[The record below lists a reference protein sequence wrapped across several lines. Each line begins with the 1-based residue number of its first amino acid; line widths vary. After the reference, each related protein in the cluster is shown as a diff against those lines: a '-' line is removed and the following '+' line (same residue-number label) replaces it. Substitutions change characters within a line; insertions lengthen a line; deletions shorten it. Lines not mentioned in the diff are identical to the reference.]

1 MKISEL
7 AKRTNIS
14 THRLRR
20 YEALGLIKSTRSKN
34 SYREFSE
41 SVVREAICISMSRE
55 CGFSINSITDY
66 LPRFRA
72 GTLTAKE
79 MIEAIRQ
86 RIKEVNEAINTQ
98 LDLRKKLEDHIE
110 WFNNKARK
118 SK

>member
-41 SVVREAICISMSRE
+41 SVVREAIFISMSRE
-55 CGFSINSITDY
+55 CGFSINSITYKMPRNWATLIINDFVRPKSDLCRHPVFRY
-66 LPRFRA
+66 LLPK
-72 GTLTAKE
+72 G
-79 MIEAIRQ
+79 RQ
-86 RIKEVNEAINTQ
+86 FESAQ
-98 LDLRKKLEDHIE
+98 LG
-110 WFNNKARK
+110 
-118 SK
+118 S